1 MDVLID
7 GVTET
12 VKNEIKKVGFLGALL
27 AALVTS
33 LVKPVISSIVKDISR
48 EELEEQEEDVWLKCF
63 SSAPSFKQ
71 YRDYYF
77 NDEPRFN
84 SLPRIKDGA
93 YVINLYHKSSKGTHS
108 VSLFVDKNIAI
119 YFDSFWIEYIPQ
131 DVLN

>member
-1 MDVLID
+1 MPLFISNEDMNDVIKIIIRKF
-7 GVTET
+7 GCINWWCNWNS
-12 VKNEIKKVGFLGALL
+12 KKWNKKVGFLGALL

-93 YVINLYHKSSKGTHS
+93 YVINLS
-108 VSLFVDKNIAI
+108 
-119 YFDSFWIEYIPQ
+119 
-131 DVLN
+131 